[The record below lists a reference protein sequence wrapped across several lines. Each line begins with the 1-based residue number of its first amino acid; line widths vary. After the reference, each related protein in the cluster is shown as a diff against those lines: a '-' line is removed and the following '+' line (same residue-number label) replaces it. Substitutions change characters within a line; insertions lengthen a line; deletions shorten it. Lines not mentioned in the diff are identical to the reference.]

1 MPASRVWFITGTSTG
16 FGRAL
21 TELILER
28 GENVIATA
36 RDPST
41 LHDLTQKF
49 GEDRLLALKLDVTVA
64 KDVTEA
70 FARAGA
76 AFGRIDVVVNN
87 AGYGHLGEV
96 ESMDDATAR
105 AMFETNFWGAV
116 TVTREAIRF
125 LRDSNPP
132 GLGGRLLQMSSTLGL
147 VGIAAHTFYAAS
159 KHALEG
165 MTEAL
170 AQELDPAW
178 NIKITLIEPGWFR
191 SAAVEKIVWSPRHP
205 AYTNPDLPANR
216 LRAQWNGFVSPGD
229 TRKAVEV
236 FYKIAA
242 LPDPPLRFPVG
253 KDALELIRRKLS
265 ALQASMDQ
273 YESWSEG
280 LLVDGADSE
289 HYAL

>member
-1 MPASRVWFITGTSTG
+1 MPASRVWFITGTSAG

-21 TELILER
+21 TELILEK
-28 GENVIATA
+28 GESVVATA
-36 RDPST
+36 RRPST
-41 LHDLTQKF
+41 LQDLTDKF
-49 GEDRLLALKLDVTVA
+49 GEDRLLTVKLDVTIA
-64 KDVTEA
+64 EEVTAA
-70 FARAGA
+70 FAGAKA

-96 ESMDDATAR
+96 ESMDDETAR

-116 TVTREAIRF
+116 KVTREAIKF
-125 LRDSNPP
+125 FRDSNPP
-132 GLGGRLLQMSSTLGL
+132 GLGGRLLQMSSILGM

-165 MTEAL
+165 MTESL

-178 NIKITLIEPGWFR
+178 NIKITLVEPGWFR
-191 SAAVEKIVWSPRHP
+191 TAAVGKIIWSTRHP

-216 LRAQWNGFVSPGD
+216 FRAQWDGFASPGD

-242 LPDPPLRFPVG
+242 LPEPPLRFPVG
-253 KDALELIRRKLS
+253 KDALRLIRRKLS
-265 ALQASMDQ
+265 TLEASMDQ
-273 YESWSEG
+273 YESWSED
-280 LLVDGADSE
+280 LLVDDADGE